1 MRECINISGDRA
13 YRSTYCCLVALCLHA
28 LARKVYRRLF
38 HPPASVYDTNPPK
51 PPEMSLQAIKYSR
64 GTLYILDQLKL
75 PHESTYVPI
84 RNCEDGF
91 DAIKRMVVRGA
102 PAIAIVAALA
112 LAVELTSLPTTGSSA
127 EGRREFIFE
136 KLDYLLRSRPTAVNL
151 ADAAGKL
158 KKTVMGVSTT
168 AEAVT
173 ERYLQAAE
181 RMLVDD
187 VQDNMNIG
195 KFGAEWIL
203 QNAAGGKDKVVV
215 LTHCN
220 TGFAIQLRS
229 PRGETLGKITNTDH
243 RRSLAT
249 AGYGTALGIIRSLHL
264 GSNLDHAY
272 CTETRPY
279 NQGSRLT
286 AYELVYEKIPATLI
300 TDSMAS
306 ALMRLEGVAAVIVGA
321 DRVAANGDTANKI
334 GTYQL
339 AIVARYHGVKFV
351 VAAPTTSIDVKTLSG
366 KDIEIEQ
373 RPGREM
379 LVIRGPRVREGVSG
393 DEVEADLE
401 HVETVVTA
409 AQGIGTYNPSFDVT
423 PNELIDAVV
432 TEKGVVVKG
441 PDGNF
446 DFSQFFLT

>member
-1 MRECINISGDRA
+1 MSWHGKHN
-13 YRSTYCCLVALCLHA
+13 
-28 LARKVYRRLF
+28 RRLF
-38 HPPASVYDTNPPK
+38 SAPHFGPRYQPAAKITCRCL
-51 PPEMSLQAIKYSR
+51 EMSLQAIKYSR
-64 GTLYILDQLKL
+64 GTLDILDQLKL

-84 RNCEDGF
+84 KNSEDGF

-112 LAVELTSLPTTGSSA
+112 LAVELTLLPTIGSSV
-127 EGRREFIFE
+127 EDRREFIFE

-158 KKTVMGVSTT
+158 KKIVMMEAAT
-168 AEAVT
+168 AEVVT

-181 RMLVDD
+181 KMLVDD

-195 KFGAEWIL
+195 RFGAEWIL
-203 QNAAGGKDKVVV
+203 QNAAEGKKKVAV

-220 TGFAIQLRS
+220 TGFAIHLNLLQCKTSR
-229 PRGETLGKITNTDH
+229 KITNTDH

-306 ALMRLEGVAAVIVGA
+306 ALMRQKSVAAVIVGA

-339 AIVARYHGVKFV
+339 AIVARYHGVKFI
-351 VAAPTTSIDVKTLSG
+351 VAAPTTSIDMKTLSG
-366 KDIEIEQ
+366 EDIEIEH

-379 LVIRGPRVREGVSG
+379 VVIRGPRVREGTREL
-393 DEVEADLE
+393 EVDLE

-423 PNELIDAVV
+423 PNELIDAIV
-432 TEKGVVVKG
+432 TEKGIAVKG
-441 PDGNF
+441 LDGSF
-446 DFSQFFLT
+446 DLSREFSGGSRT